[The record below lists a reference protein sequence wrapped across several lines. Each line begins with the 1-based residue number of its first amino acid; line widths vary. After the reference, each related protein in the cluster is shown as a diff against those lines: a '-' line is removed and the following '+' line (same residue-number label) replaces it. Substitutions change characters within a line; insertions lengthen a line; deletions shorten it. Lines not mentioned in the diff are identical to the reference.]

1 MIESCAAVEKI
12 ARGRADHWLA
22 AKSECIAR
30 YMSVPHIEAI
40 FIASSAGESM
50 QRVAEVEAL
59 AGRGLAGDRYA
70 IGTGYYTPRNVCQV
84 TLIEAEAL
92 ERMLAKGVS
101 AASGEHR
108 RNLVTRGIQLEELR
122 GRRFTVGAAV
132 LEYDR
137 TRPPCAYLERL
148 TQPGMTRAM
157 GEGAGICVSV
167 VESGGIRE
175 GDPIVLLPTPAAR
188 PLRRLP

>member
-1 MIESCAAVEKI
+1 
-12 ARGRADHWLA
+12 
-22 AKSECIAR
+22 
-30 YMSVPHIEAI
+30 MSIPHIEAI
-40 FIASSAGESM
+40 FIAGTAGEPM
-50 QRVAEVEAL
+50 QRVAEIEAL

-70 IGTGYYTPRNVCQV
+70 TGTGYYAPRNVCQV

-92 ERMLAKGVS
+92 ERMLAKGICV
-101 AASGEHR
+101 ANGEHR
-108 RNLVTRGIQLEELR
+108 RNLVTRGIRLEELR

-167 VESGGIRE
+167 VESGSIRK
-175 GDPIVLLPTPAAR
+175 GDPIVLVPGRAAR